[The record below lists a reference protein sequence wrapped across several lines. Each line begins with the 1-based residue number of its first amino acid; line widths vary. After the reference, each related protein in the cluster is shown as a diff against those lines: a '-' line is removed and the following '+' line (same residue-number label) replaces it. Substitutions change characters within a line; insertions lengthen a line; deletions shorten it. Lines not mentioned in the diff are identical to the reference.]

1 MNASAAPLI
10 DVFETRRGLCE
21 VDFQFTCDPLC
32 PRNPLHSR
40 DPLHPRDP
48 LCLSDPLYPCDPLY
62 SVSASCYVRL

>member
-32 PRNPLHSR
+32 PRNPLHSCDPLCPC
-40 DPLHPRDP
+40 DPLHPHDP
-48 LCLSDPLYPCDPLY
+48 LIHCTHVIHCIQ
-62 SVSASCYVRL
+62 